1 MCNDGKIYMTQKK
14 TMKTVVALQE
24 KKQQHV
30 FDHEDIAYKGNA
42 LTLMNIEPSQCLR
55 YCLLHMTDI

>member
-1 MCNDGKIYMTQKK
+1 
-14 TMKTVVALQE
+14 MKTVVALQE

-30 FDHEDIAYKGNA
+30 FHHEDIAYKGNA

-55 YCLLHMTDI
+55 YCSLQMTDV